1 MLTPMD
7 ALLTHGGPVLWLQ
20 AVLAFFAV
28 VFVVERLLYFHGVK
42 INAAD
47 FLRGIANHI
56 QRKAFAEA
64 IHEASRSPGPV
75 ARVAHSVLI
84 RNHMTRSDLR
94 DIAEEAVCLEVP
106 RIEKNLRALLGIA
119 LLAPLAG
126 MLGTVLGL
134 IDVFMEVNTEQGAI
148 LMTQSGMAPG
158 IFESLV
164 TTAAGLTI
172 ATGAYVFYLSMVGKG
187 NRLLSRLERTGIEV
201 VNLIADA
208 RSQTEIVSF
217 RDGVEARERA
227 TILEKR
233 AEAQK

>member
-1 MLTPMD
+1 MD
-7 ALLTHGGPVLWLQ
+7 DLLNYGGPVLWLQ
-20 AVLAFFAV
+20 ALLAFFAV
-28 VFVVERLLYFHGVK
+28 VFVVERLLYFHGVR

-47 FLRGIANHI
+47 FLRGIANHVR
-56 QRKAFAEA
+56 RKAYAEA

-84 RNHMTRSDLR
+84 RNSMPRSDLR

-134 IDVFMEVNTEQGAI
+134 IDVFMVINEQGGM
-148 LMTQSGMAPG
+148 MTQAGMAGG

-172 ATGAYVFYLSMVGKG
+172 ATGSYVFYLSMMGKG
-187 NRLLSRLERTGIEV
+187 KRLLACLERTGIEV

-217 RDGVEARERA
+217 RDEVEAREKA
-227 TILEKR
+227 TLLEKR
-233 AEAQK
+233 ADSKK

>member
-1 MLTPMD
+1 MD
-7 ALLTHGGPVLWLQ
+7 ELLKHGGPVLWLQ
-20 AVLAFFAV
+20 AALAFFAV
-28 VFVVERLLYFHGVK
+28 VFVVERLLYFHGVR

-47 FLRGIANHI
+47 FLRGIANHVR
-56 QRKAFAEA
+56 RKAFAEA
-64 IHEASRSPGPV
+64 MHEASRSPGPV

-84 RNHMTRSDLR
+84 RHQMDRSDLR
-94 DIAEEAVCLEVP
+94 DVAEEAVCLEVP

-134 IDVFMEVNTEQGAI
+134 IDVFMEVQEHGG
-148 LMTQSGMAPG
+148 LMTQAGMAGG

-172 ATGAYVFYLSMVGKG
+172 ATGAYVFYLSMIGKG
-187 NRLLSRLERTGIEV
+187 KRLLYRLERTGIEV

-217 RDGVEARERA
+217 RDEVEAREKA

-233 AEAQK
+233 ADSNKS

>member
-1 MLTPMD
+1 MVPAMD
-7 ALLTHGGPVLWLQ
+7 DLLNHGGPVLWLQ

-28 VFVVERLLYFHGVK
+28 VFVVERLLYFHGVR

-47 FLRGIANHI
+47 FLRGIANHVR
-56 QRKAFAEA
+56 RKAFAEA

-84 RNHMTRSDLR
+84 RNHMPRSDLR

-126 MLGTVLGL
+126 LLGTVLGL
-134 IDVFMEVNTEQGAI
+134 LDVFMEINEQGGLI
-148 LMTQSGMAPG
+148 TQAGMAGG

-172 ATGAYVFYLSMVGKG
+172 ATGSYVFYLSMIGKG
-187 NRLLSRLERTGIEV
+187 KRLLYRLERTGIEV

-217 RDGVEARERA
+217 RDEVEAREKA
-227 TILEKR
+227 ALLEKR
-233 AEAQK
+233 ADGAK

>member
-1 MLTPMD
+1 MD
-7 ALLTHGGPVLWLQ
+7 DLLNYGGPVLWLQ

-28 VFVVERLLYFHGVK
+28 VFVVERLLYFHGVR

-47 FLRGIANHI
+47 FLRGIANHVRR
-56 QRKAFAEA
+56 QAFAEA
-64 IHEASRSPGPV
+64 RHEASRSPGPV

-84 RNHMTRSDLR
+84 RHSMPRSDLR

-106 RIEKNLRALLGIA
+106 RIEKNLRALLGIVM
-119 LLAPLAG
+119 LAPLAG
-126 MLGTVLGL
+126 LLGTVLGL
-134 IDVFMEVNTEQGAI
+134 IDVFMEINE
-148 LMTQSGMAPG
+148 QSGQMTHAGMATG

-172 ATGAYVFYLSMVGKG
+172 ATGAYIFYLSMLGKG
-187 NRLLSRLERTGIEV
+187 KRLLARLERTGVEV

-217 RDGVEARERA
+217 RDELEAREKRA
-227 TILEKR
+227 VLEKR
-233 AEAQK
+233 SESKGS

>member
-1 MLTPMD
+1 MD
-7 ALLTHGGPVLWLQ
+7 DLLNHGGPVLWLQ

-28 VFVVERLLYFHGVK
+28 VFVVERLLYFHGVR

-47 FLRGIANHI
+47 FLRGIANHVR
-56 QRKAFAEA
+56 RKAFAEA

-84 RNHMTRSDLR
+84 RNHMPRSDLR

-126 MLGTVLGL
+126 LLGTVLGL
-134 IDVFMEVNTEQGAI
+134 LDVFMEINEQGGLI
-148 LMTQSGMAPG
+148 TQAGMAGG

-172 ATGAYVFYLSMVGKG
+172 ATGSYVFYLSMIGKG
-187 NRLLSRLERTGIEV
+187 KRLLYRLERTGIEV

-217 RDGVEARERA
+217 RDEVEAREKA
-227 TILEKR
+227 TLLEKR
-233 AEAQK
+233 ADGAK

>member
-1 MLTPMD
+1 MD
-7 ALLTHGGPVLWLQ
+7 ELLKHGGPVLWLQ
-20 AVLAFFAV
+20 ALLAFFAV
-28 VFVVERLLYFHGVK
+28 VFVVERLLYFHGVR

-56 QRKAFAEA
+56 RRKAFAEA
-64 IHEASRSPGPV
+64 VHEASRSPGPV

-84 RNHMTRSDLR
+84 RHQMDRTDLR
-94 DIAEEAVCLEVP
+94 DVAEEAVALEVP

-126 MLGTVLGL
+126 LLGTVLGL
-134 IDVFMEVNTEQGAI
+134 IDVFMEIQEHGG
-148 LMTQSGMAPG
+148 LMTQAGMAAG

-172 ATGAYVFYLSMVGKG
+172 ATGSYVFYLAMIGKG
-187 NRLLSRLERTGIEV
+187 KRLLYRLERTGIEV

-217 RDGVEARERA
+217 RDEVEAREKA
-227 TILEKR
+227 SILEKR
-233 AEAQK
+233 ADSSKS

>member
-1 MLTPMD
+1 MD
-7 ALLTHGGPVLWLQ
+7 DLLNYGGPVLWLQ
-20 AVLAFFAV
+20 ALLAFFAV
-28 VFVVERLLYFHGVK
+28 VFVVERLLYFHGVR

-47 FLRGIANHI
+47 FLRGIANHVR
-56 QRKAFAEA
+56 RKAYAEA

-75 ARVAHSVLI
+75 ARVAHSVLV
-84 RNHMTRSDLR
+84 RNSMPRSDLR

-134 IDVFMEVNTEQGAI
+134 IDVFMVINEQGG
-148 LMTQSGMAPG
+148 LMTQAGMAGG

-172 ATGAYVFYLSMVGKG
+172 ATGSYVFYLSMMGKG
-187 NRLLSRLERTGIEV
+187 KRLLSRLERTGIEV

-217 RDGVEARERA
+217 RDEVEAREKA
-227 TILEKR
+227 NLLEKR
-233 AEAQK
+233 ADSKK